1 MTVFQVAKSGSGG
14 GGTTTTSTL
23 DTIVSDQE
31 MDEPFKERSLM
42 EAILAQKMARAAK
55 FMRSNSA
62 VSIDS
67 TCSGHSTHSDIQA
80 GFLAIFFVV
89 ELFYFSI
96 LLLNFFYFFL
106 IFIFFLLIFY

>member
-1 MTVFQVAKSGSGG
+1 LTVFQVAKSGSGSGG

-80 GFLAIFFVV
+80 GFLAIFYAEFF
-89 ELFYFSI
+89 LFYF
-96 LLLNFFYFFL
+96 LTFFSFFL
-106 IFIFFLLIFY
+106 FS

>member
-1 MTVFQVAKSGSGG
+1 MTVFQVAKSGSEG
-14 GGTTTTSTL
+14 GGTTTL
-23 DTIVSDQE
+23 DTIMSDQE

-80 GFLAIFFVV
+80 GFLAIFYAEFF
-89 ELFYFSI
+89 LFYF
-96 LLLNFFYFFL
+96 LTFFTFFL
-106 IFIFFLLIFY
+106 FSYYVIDFLL

>member
-1 MTVFQVAKSGSGG
+1 MTVFQVAKSGSEG
-14 GGTTTTSTL
+14 GGTTTL
-23 DTIVSDQE
+23 DTIMSDQE

-67 TCSGHSTHSDIQA
+67 THSTHSTHSDIQA
-80 GFLAIFFVV
+80 GFLILIYFTFFV
-89 ELFYFSI
+89 F
-96 LLLNFFYFFL
+96 LNFLYFF
-106 IFIFFLLIFY
+106 FC

>member
-1 MTVFQVAKSGSGG
+1 MIVFQVAKSGGG
-14 GGTTTTSTL
+14 GGTSL

-67 TCSGHSTHSDIQA
+67 TCSGHSNISTHSEKA
-80 GFLAIFFVV
+80 G
-89 ELFYFSI
+89 YFS
-96 LLLNFFYFFL
+96 FFSHFDQLDGF
-106 IFIFFLLIFY
+106 

>member
-1 MTVFQVAKSGSGG
+1 MTVFQVAKSGSEG
-14 GGTTTTSTL
+14 GGTTTL
-23 DTIVSDQE
+23 DTIMSDQE

-67 TCSGHSTHSDIQA
+67 THSTHSTHSDIQA
-80 GFLAIFFVV
+80 GFLITDFY
-89 ELFYFSI
+89 LFYFFFVFV
-96 LLLNFFYFFL
+96 NFFFL
-106 IFIFFLLIFY
+106 

>member
-1 MTVFQVAKSGSGG
+1 MTVFQVAKSGSEG
-14 GGTTTTSTL
+14 GGTTTL
-23 DTIVSDQE
+23 DTIMSDQE

-67 TCSGHSTHSDIQA
+67 THSTHSTHSDIQA
-80 GFLAIFFVV
+80 GFLIFDFGFLFILLFFV
-89 ELFYFSI
+89 LFF
-96 LLLNFFYFFL
+96 
-106 IFIFFLLIFY
+106 